1 MERTLRD
8 GTIFLVPDKPLIA
21 AHEETVTR
29 ELTAALAQREGA
41 RSVVLDLAQVR
52 EVDSRGI
59 ALIVELHRRCR
70 EQGLALVA
78 VGLTDHVRRVFD
90 LFQMESLFP
99 IEPASAGEVK
109 R

>member
-29 ELTAALAQREGA
+29 ELAAALAQREGA

-99 IEPASAGEVK
+99 IEPAPAGEGK